1 MNVFQAFVLGLV
13 QGIGEFLPISSSGFL
28 ILVPKLFGWQIQSLA
43 FDAFLH
49 IATLTATIAAL
60 WPEVNI
66 MLRALFLQKQQDETS
81 QQWRHLILW
90 IVCAFIP
97 VALFGLIF
105 QHFIED
111 YFRSEKTVAISLIV
125 WGIVLYIADRRA
137 NQKIDSVTR
146 VGLSRAFIIG
156 CAQVI
161 ALIPGTSRSGITI
174 TAGLFSG
181 LSRESAARFSFLLA
195 IPTVAAAGLFKLGD
209 VIEGGA
215 VIGWVP
221 LVVGFLTA
229 TISGFLTVR
238 FLLQF
243 LKRSTFSEFALFRI
257 FIGVFILLLI

>member
-28 ILVPKLFGWQIQSLA
+28 ILVPKLFGWQVQSLA

-60 WPEVNI
+60 WPEVKI
-66 MLRALFLQKQQDETS
+66 MLCALFLPKKQDQTS
-81 QQWRHLILW
+81 RQWRNLTLW
-90 IVCAFIP
+90 IACALIP
-97 VALFGLIF
+97 VALFGSVF

-111 YFRSEKTVAISLIV
+111 HFRSEKVVAFSLIV
-125 WGIVLYIADRRA
+125 WGIVLYIADRQAKPNTDR
-137 NQKIDSVTR
+137 VTH
-146 VGLSRAFIIG
+146 VGLRRAFAIG

-174 TAGLFSG
+174 TAGLFLG

-195 IPTVAAAGLFKLGD
+195 IPTVAAAGFFKLGD
-209 VIEGGA
+209 VIEGGTT
-215 VIGWVP
+215 IGWIP
-221 LVVGFLTA
+221 LAVGFLTA
-229 TISGFLTVR
+229 AISGFLTVR

-257 FIGVFILLLI
+257 FIGVLILFLI